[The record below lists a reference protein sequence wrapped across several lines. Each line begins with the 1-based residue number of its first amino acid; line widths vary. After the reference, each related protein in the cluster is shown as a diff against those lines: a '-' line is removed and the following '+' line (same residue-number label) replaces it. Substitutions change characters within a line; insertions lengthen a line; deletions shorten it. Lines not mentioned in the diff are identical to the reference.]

1 MKWLWIALLVGAAA
15 LAAIAGVGALLPQ
28 EHVISRASHFPQR
41 PQVLWDAI
49 AGPPTWRPG
58 IKTYQVLPP
67 RNNHRTWKEIDA
79 RGTAITYEAIEEVP
93 PVRLITRIAD
103 PAFPYGGIWVHEI
116 TIQPGGCILQIT
128 EKAEIY
134 NPIYRFLARFVF
146 GYSSTIDDYLRAL
159 HAKFKEQ
166 PD

>member
-1 MKWLWIALLVGAAA
+1 M
-15 LAAIAGVGALLPQ
+15 AAIAGVGALLPQ
-28 EHVISRASHFPQR
+28 EHTISRTSQFEQR
-41 PQVLWDAI
+41 PLVLWATI
-49 AGPPTWRPG
+49 AGPPTWRPS
-58 IKTYQVLPP
+58 IKNYQPLPP

-79 RGTAITYEAIEEVP
+79 RGNAVTYEAIEEVP

-103 PAFPYGGIWVHEI
+103 PALPYGGIWVHEI

-146 GYSSTIDDYLRAL
+146 GYSSTIDDYFEAL

-166 PD
+166 PK